1 MTGRARGTAL
11 ASLLSLGMAGAL
23 GLRPGVAAAAPE
35 EVASDTGLIGRAQ
48 LALEI
53 DDCRPND
60 AALDVTALRKL
71 ASEHYQRGETL
82 YVQGDYDGAVTE
94 LVAAY
99 CVLPTYVVLKD
110 IGQAHE
116 RSLEYEKAIAYL
128 ERYAAAIGPEA
139 KRPNACAPDPQDDKA
154 NVDRRVQVLHKLAA
168 RVQVVTTP
176 AGATITIANETGRAA
191 LASAG
196 DQIEIPGGRYE
207 MTIERAGHV
216 PVTRSIEV
224 RIGKPYTFF
233 EKLEPLKGGLSVQV
247 TPPDARVFL
256 GDRLVGIGRYTDD
269 LPGGSYTLIAE
280 APGRVRY
287 EKQIEVL
294 PDQRLREIV
303 QLDAV
308 PQVGRRQ
315 LVIAAGIAGA
325 VGTGA
330 LLDAFQDTGIT
341 GLGTLVG
348 GGAGLAGAYF
358 GLPQDQALGTSNL
371 TITSGI
377 AGAIAGSIGARVFT
391 DRDDIGRPLLGA
403 GLLLGA
409 AAGYYTGQRFD
420 VSPGQA
426 AVFNSALLW
435 STTTGALFSASFDP
449 GRAVGAGLVMSGLGI
464 GAVSGVLLARSFE
477 ISRTHALLLDIG
489 GLAGIVGGLAAE
501 SVAYPASDTSTGTDV
516 RATERGVNFAL
527 GGMAIGLLTAGVL
540 TRNLDVPRLPV
551 RPAVGTTTTPDGRS
565 TATYGV
571 TGTW

>member
-1 MTGRARGTAL
+1 MSRRGTAL
-11 ASLLSLGMAGAL
+11 ASLLALLGAW
-23 GLRPGVAAAAPE
+23 PGAAAAQPE
-35 EVASDTGLIGRAQ
+35 DEQATPDTGFIGRART
-48 LALEI
+48 ALEI
-53 DDCRPND
+53 DDCRPTD
-60 AALDVTALRKL
+60 AALDVAALRKL

-110 IGQAHE
+110 IGQAYE

-128 ERYAAAIGPEA
+128 ERYAAAIGPDA

-176 AGATITIANETGRAA
+176 AGATITIANEAGRAA

-196 DQIEIPGGRYE
+196 DQIEIPGGTYE
-207 MTIERAGHV
+207 MTIERAGYV
-216 PVTRSIEV
+216 PVTRTIEV

-233 EKLEPLKGGLSVQV
+233 EKLVPLKGGLSVQV

-256 GDRLVGIGRYTDD
+256 GDRLVGIGRYTDN

-303 QLDAV
+303 QLDPV

-325 VGTGA
+325 VSTGT
-330 LLDAFQDTGIT
+330 LLYAFQDAASTS
-341 GLGTLVG
+341 LGTLVG

-358 GLPQDQALGTSNL
+358 GVPRDQALGTSNL

-377 AGAIAGSIGARVFT
+377 AGALAGTIGARVFT
-391 DRDDIGRPLLGA
+391 DRDDIAQPLLGA

-409 AAGYYTGQRFD
+409 AAGYYTGERLD
-420 VSPGQA
+420 VSPGAA

-435 STTTGALFSASFDP
+435 GTTTGALFAASFDAE
-449 GRAVGAGLVMSGLGI
+449 RAVNAGLVTSGLGI
-464 GAVSGVLLARSFE
+464 GAIGGVLLARSFE
-477 ISRTHALLLDIG
+477 ISRTHALLIDIG
-489 GLAGIVGGLAAE
+489 GLAGIVGGLAVE
-501 SVAYPASDTSTGTDV
+501 SVAYPTSDTSSETDV

-540 TRNLDVPRLPV
+540 TRNLDVPKLPV

-565 TATYGV
+565 TTTLGV